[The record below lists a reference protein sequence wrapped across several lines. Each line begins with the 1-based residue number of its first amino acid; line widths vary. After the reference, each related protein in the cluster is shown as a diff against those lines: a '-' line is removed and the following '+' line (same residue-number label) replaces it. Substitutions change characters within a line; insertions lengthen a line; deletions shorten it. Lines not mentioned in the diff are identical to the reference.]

1 MDLFGTAG
9 IRGSATDRVTPEL
22 ALAVGRAVAAEVRA
36 DAEGRPDA
44 EGDAGGRDDEGDAGG
59 RPAEVVAARDGRV
72 TGGALA
78 AAMESGLASGGV
90 RVLRAGRLPTPALA
104 HASRGRYGVMLT
116 ASHNPPTD
124 NGIKLFRDGSE
135 FDREAERAVEERVA
149 GEAPPAAWDAWTE
162 TERVDPLGGYL
173 ADVQAY
179 AEGFGAPLDGLRVAV
194 DCGNGMAAPATP
206 TVLRE
211 LGAAVVTLN
220 GNVDGHFPGRGSK
233 PTPETLRD
241 LRAFVADANEGVDH
255 PGRQRPDAEGDGDG
269 DAEGFAFG
277 IGHDGDADRIVIVDA
292 DGEVVHEDTVLA
304 LLAERYTRESD
315 AADPVVVTTPNASG
329 RIDERVREAGGRV
342 ERVRLG
348 ALHEGIA
355 AVRADAAEAGALGE
369 AGAVGEA
376 GAAGEVGTGTRVVFA
391 AEPWKH
397 VHVGLGEWIDGVA
410 SAAVIARLVAD
421 EGLDGLR
428 EPITERPYRKVSVE
442 CPDDAKAGAM
452 ERLETALPAAFPDA
466 TASTEHGVRLEFPD
480 ASWALVRPSG
490 TEPYVR
496 VYAESDAVDD
506 LIADVEA
513 VVEEAVAAA
522 DDA

>member
-9 IRGSATDRVTPEL
+9 IRGSAETRVTPEL
-22 ALAVGRAVAAEVRA
+22 TLAVGRAVAAEVREA
-36 DAEGRPDA
+36 A
-44 EGDAGGRDDEGDAGG
+44 GRDE
-59 RPAEVVAARDGRV
+59 PAEVVLARDGRV
-72 TGGALA
+72 TGPAIA

-149 GEAPPAAWDAWTE
+149 AEESPAPWDEWTE
-162 TERVDPLGGYL
+162 AERVDTLGRYL
-173 ADVQAY
+173 DAVRAY
-179 AEGFGAPLDGLRVAV
+179 AAGFGDDLDGLRVAV
-194 DCGNGMAAPATP
+194 DCGNGMSAPATP
-206 TVLRE
+206 AVLRE
-211 LGAAVVTLN
+211 LGAEVVTLN

-241 LRAFVADANEGVDH
+241 LRAFVADSNEGVER
-255 PGRQRPDAEGDGDG
+255 PGRPGATDESGG
-269 DAEGFAFG
+269 DAQGFAFG
-277 IGHDGDADRIVIVDA
+277 IGHDGDSDRIVIVDA
-292 DGEVVHEDTVLA
+292 DGDVVHEDTVLA

-355 AVRADAAEAGALGE
+355 AVRADAAAGDD
-369 AGAVGEA
+369 
-376 GAAGEVGTGTRVVFA
+376 TRVVFA

-397 VHVGLGEWIDGVA
+397 IHVGFGEWIDGVA
-410 SAAVIARLVAD
+410 SAAVIARLVA
-421 EGLDGLR
+421 ESGLDALR
-428 EPITERPYRKVSVE
+428 EPIAERPYRKVSVD
-442 CPDDAKAGAM
+442 CPDGAKADAM
-452 ERLETALPAAFPDA
+452 DRLETALPDAFPDA
-466 TASTEHGVRLEFPD
+466 TVDTDHGVRLEFPD
-480 ASWALVRPSG
+480 ASWTLVRPSG

-496 VYAESDAVDD
+496 VYAESDEVDE
-506 LIADVEA
+506 LVASVEA
-513 VVEEAVAAA
+513 VVEDAVAAA
-522 DDA
+522 E